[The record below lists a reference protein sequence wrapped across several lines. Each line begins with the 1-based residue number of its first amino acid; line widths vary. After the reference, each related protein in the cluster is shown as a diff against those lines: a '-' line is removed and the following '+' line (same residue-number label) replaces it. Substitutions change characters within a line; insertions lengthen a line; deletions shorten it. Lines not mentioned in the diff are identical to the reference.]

1 MENICETFVYNKS
14 TLIIARCTLSF
25 EKEKKKKKN
34 LLSSSHPRTFTCVM
48 RTRGACFRFRKYL
61 NARDRY
67 RAASYETSCSRIYV
81 CPTRTRRLS
90 VVLFKRSGEKR
101 KRYISYRR
109 SATPVYRLSVLTL
122 EPHASIHRPRLRSEP
137 RRKGHFGPV
146 TDAFAGEEDR
156 RDISR
161 TNLISRVP
169 PWQEMLE
176 SGERRPRQTILSH
189 VEERA
194 ANLPWRI
201 STRSPLSAFSSQS
214 NTTTI

>member
-1 MENICETFVYNKS
+1 MK
-14 TLIIARCTLSF
+14 
-25 EKEKKKKKN
+25 
-34 LLSSSHPRTFTCVM
+34 HPVHEYTYVRHV
-48 RTRGACFRFRKYL
+48 RGDFR
-61 NARDRY
+61 
-67 RAASYETSCSRIYV
+67 SYFSREAE
-81 CPTRTRRLS
+81 
-90 VVLFKRSGEKR
+90 RSG
-101 KRYISYRR
+101 SGT
-109 SATPVYRLSVLTL
+109 SLTVAATPVYRLSVLTL

>member
-1 MENICETFVYNKS
+1 MHV
-14 TLIIARCTLSF
+14 ARF
-25 EKEKKKKKN
+25 AKRKKKKKN
-34 LLSSSHPRTFTCVM
+34 LLSSSPRTFTYVM

-81 CPTRTRRLS
+81 YPTRTRRLS
-90 VVLFKRSGEKR
+90 VVLFKRSG
-101 KRYISYRR
+101 SGT
-109 SATPVYRLSVLTL
+109 SLTVAATPVYRLSVLTL